1 MEQFLT
7 QFEEHPQIQEY
18 LRNKNWNYKTIL
30 KFSIL
35 QTLPAQFPDLQ
46 DENERSYLV
55 DAINALSKCSNY
67 LSMLF

>member
-18 LRNKNWNYKTIL
+18 LRNKIWTCKSIL
-30 KFSIL
+30 KFSTL
-35 QTLPAQFPDLQ
+35 QTLPTQFLDLQ

-55 DAINALSKCSNY
+55 DSIIALSKCSNY